1 MVVCSLLRGL
11 APHRL
16 LKEVLFRLKTQDR
29 LPLQD
34 SVHYMC
40 IFVCTIRWAVY
51 WAPVNLVELVD
62 FLAHLDHLFSFL
74 VNIAS
79 RPFAYFC

>member
-1 MVVCSLLRGL
+1 MVVYLLLHDL

-16 LKEVLFRLKTQDR
+16 LKEVLFKLKTQDR
-29 LPLQD
+29 LPLQAF
-34 SVHYMC
+34 VHYMC
-40 IFVCTIRWAVY
+40 IFVCTIRWVVY

-79 RPFAYFC
+79 

>member
-1 MVVCSLLRGL
+1 
-11 APHRL
+11 
-16 LKEVLFRLKTQDR
+16 VLFRLKTQDR
-29 LPLQD
+29 LPLQA

-40 IFVCTIRWAVY
+40 IFVCTIRWVVY

-79 RPFAYFC
+79 RPFCLFLLRLCEQRVKYRIRKT

>member
-1 MVVCSLLRGL
+1 
-11 APHRL
+11 
-16 LKEVLFRLKTQDR
+16 
-29 LPLQD
+29 
-34 SVHYMC
+34 MC